1 MENLMNLLNLFNQK
15 TSEQSEPHKQE
26 IPKEVLDQYPYGDF
40 PIRYTKAGQENIRK
54 NSENRFSYTTPQQPS
69 KQPDN
74 NANLNLSS
82 LLPLIQLM
90 SQKQQPKDMMKILS
104 KLLFKDNKDIQ
115 KVFDLISI
123 KSKEIDKSDNF
134 PDLNKVN
141 ISSLKRV
148 E

>member
-1 MENLMNLLNLFNQK
+1 
-15 TSEQSEPHKQE
+15 
-26 IPKEVLDQYPYGDF
+26 
-40 PIRYTKAGQENIRK
+40 
-54 NSENRFSYTTPQQPS
+54 
-69 KQPDN
+69 
-74 NANLNLSS
+74 
-82 LLPLIQLM
+82 M